1 MRTRCVREC
10 QREYTKQ
17 NNKTQTERERG
28 GGERVIT
35 QNELGSAIK
44 KYTNT
49 RRDFQLIIS
58 CVACTS
64 LAALVSPRLV
74 LFRWFTVQR
83 LRWMACPSWRCMRCS
98 HRTETFDAKVRRRRG
113 KQQKHSIQE
122 EADGLLLLT
131 LLLFFLSLI
140 AGPFSS
146 AGRLAIGCWTML
158 RGKQPRRPEQANC
171 FLFSLSVSVF
181 KRGLAFFFLS
191 LQTSY
196 PGAFRVC
203 LKASC
208 LFLANGPKAQTHSST
223 APFFQKIIPSRN
235 YKIIT
240 KTRE

>member
-74 LFRWFTVQR
+74 LFCWFTVQR

-181 KRGLAFFFLS
+181 KRGLAF
-191 LQTSY
+191 
-196 PGAFRVC
+196 RVC

-223 APFFQKIIPSRN
+223 APFFK
-235 YKIIT
+235 K
-240 KTRE
+240 